1 MDVYLMQ
8 HGEALPAEADP
19 QRPLSADG
27 AAHVRAVAA
36 RAAVC
41 GVQVDRIVHSGKLR
55 AEQSAQVLAEGLRCE
70 TVERLLG
77 LAPGDPPDAAIAA
90 IGEPSRPGSIV
101 IVGHLPALDR
111 LASQLVTGDPAAHV
125 VAFRNAALVKLV
137 PAPPESAAPFSVSWI
152 LTPVLAM

>member
-8 HGEALPAEADP
+8 HGEALPAEQDAA
-19 QRPLSADG
+19 RPLTGDG

-41 GVQVDRIVHSGKLR
+41 GVQVDRIVHSGKPR
-55 AEQSAQVLAEGLRCE
+55 AEQTAAVLAEGLRCE
-70 TVERLLG
+70 VVEAVEG
-77 LAPGDPPDAAIAA
+77 LSPNDPPDAAIAA
-90 IGEPSRPGSIV
+90 LVEDRPGSVV
-101 IVGHLPALDR
+101 IVGHLPSLER
-111 LASQLVTGDPAAHV
+111 MASQLVTGDPEAHV

-137 PAPPESAAPFSVSWI
+137 PAAAGSPAPFSVSWI